1 MAKSNQ
7 FVIFTGVE
15 KGTSER
21 NLMVRLP
28 LTHRLKLSAF
38 TVRMC
43 VMSDSIDGRLIQLL
57 QENAHQ
63 SSEALAKR
71 LGVSSSTIR
80 RRIQTLIQKEI
91 IRIVARPDPTKI
103 GYAITAIIA
112 FDIDHENLES
122 ALETLNNRPDVHWLV
137 AVSGRFDAMALI
149 WAISTDGLFKQL
161 DEIGKIEGI
170 KNMETFIRLHVR
182 KRV

>member
-1 MAKSNQ
+1 
-7 FVIFTGVE
+7 
-15 KGTSER
+15 
-21 NLMVRLP
+21 MVRLP
-28 LTHRLKLSAF
+28 LTHHLPLSAP

-43 VMSDSIDGRLIQLL
+43 AMTDSIDRRLIQLL

-80 RRIQTLIQKEI
+80 RRIKILIQKEI

-112 FDIDHENLES
+112 FDIDHEKLEPV
-122 ALETLNNRPDVHWLV
+122 LEALNNRPDVHWLAV
-137 AVSGRFDAMALI
+137 VSGRFDAMALV
-149 WAISTDGLFKQL
+149 WATSTDELFKQL

-182 KRV
+182 KRA